1 MSQTSQQPPPA
12 PSGRSDQG
20 VGKSRQVPAPRA
32 AQPAAAPVP
41 STAFRSWARFG
52 AVVMAMMGT
61 FWVVLGLSALLGDG
75 TLRGAPADSLLAV
88 QTYTAWGWVHL
99 LGGLL
104 AIFAGLRIL
113 LSGDRW
119 ARAAGLFV
127 AWLSAMVNLAFLNI
141 TPVWSA
147 MLIALDIVVIYAL
160 TVHGAELENRS
171 PGRS

>member
-1 MSQTSQQPPPA
+1 M
-12 PSGRSDQG
+12 
-20 VGKSRQVPAPRA
+20 
-32 AQPAAAPVP
+32 
-41 STAFRSWARFG
+41 
-52 AVVMAMMGT
+52 
-61 FWVVLGLSALLGDG
+61 SALLGDG
-75 TLRGAPADSLLAV
+75 LAGCPADSLLAV

-127 AWLSAMVNLAFLNI
+127 AWLSAIVNLAFLNI
-141 TPVWSA
+141 TPLWSA

-160 TVHGAELENRS
+160 TVHGAELEKRS
-171 PGRS
+171 PRRS